1 MELEKSDAVYVL
13 KHLRDAQDSLIAVM
27 FDVDDNSNLEKA
39 LTLIGDVMD
48 GISELYGLPIMSEQ

>member
-1 MELEKSDAVYVL
+1 MEKSDAMYVL
-13 KHLRDAQDSLIAVM
+13 THLRDAQNSLLAVM

-48 GISELYGLPIMSEQ
+48 GISELYELPIMSEQ